1 MSEED
6 KYAYLDKIIE
16 DEKYDELDAAIEDDD
31 SETLERLIQENP
43 GIVHRENRLGKT
55 SLYDA
60 CVLGYIDMVKIL
72 VTHGANINHRT
83 RNGDSVLHMAVFQE
97 QTEIVEYLIEQG
109 ANVNIETHG
118 GRTPLLVA
126 SRKSLDIV
134 ELLVANR
141 ANVNHHNKYGETA
154 LYIATFEGKMHIVE
168 YLIIQGANV
177 NARNYIEDTPLMCAC
192 RLNKNKSHEF
202 IIRLLLLADADITLL
217 RNNGNNAM
225 FYAQKNKDNDLIAL
239 LNNVEEFKAA
249 HRYHLESVSVNKSE
263 IPATAEDLIN
273 MDDSVNIQD
282 FLAETS
288 QNKVIKVANSFYTL
302 NTKDLKIHYLRQKYN
317 TNFTYYPCKRV
328 IPPPAIGVGRNDVHL
343 DKPLF
348 SASYIA
354 GILSDF
360 VLLNQVIA
368 MTQSENQY
376 FEIIMVGPEVEDI
389 LATASAQMLT
399 SNANA
404 FSANHCQPGK
414 EAKIFKLKEINIV
427 ESELK
432 EEEIVLEE
440 KGDTERLKAKLERT
454 RQIFNSDVSTVEDIR
469 RAFDLLTEDE
479 RNVSITEDFRQATER
494 AREREEFE
502 GKGGIRRKRRTQTR
516 TKKGIKRIRRK
527 RTRQVQKLK

>member
-1 MSEED
+1 M
-6 KYAYLDKIIE
+6 
-16 DEKYDELDAAIEDDD
+16 
-31 SETLERLIQENP
+31 
-43 GIVHRENRLGKT
+43 
-55 SLYDA
+55 
-60 CVLGYIDMVKIL
+60 
-72 VTHGANINHRT
+72 
-83 RNGDSVLHMAVFQE
+83 
-97 QTEIVEYLIEQG
+97 
-109 ANVNIETHG
+109 
-118 GRTPLLVA
+118 A

-154 LYIATFEGKMHIVE
+154 LYIAIFEGKMHIVE

-239 LNNVEEFKAA
+239 LNNVEEFKPA

-263 IPATAEDLIN
+263 IPATAQDLIN
-273 MDDSVNIQD
+273 MDDDVNIEE
-282 FLAETS
+282 FLAETP
-288 QNKVIKVANSFYTL
+288 QNKIIKVANSFYTL

-343 DKPLF
+343 NKPLF
-348 SASYIA
+348 SASYIV
-354 GILSDF
+354 GVLSDF
-360 VLLNQVIA
+360 VLLKEVQAIVK
-368 MTQSENQY
+368 SGNQY
-376 FEIIMVGPEVEDI
+376 FEIIMHGPEVEDI
-389 LATASAQMLT
+389 VATASAQML
-399 SNANA
+399 SNNATA

-414 EAKIFKLKEINIV
+414 EAKIFKIKQMNIV
-427 ESELK
+427 ESAAAVELK
-432 EEEIVLEE
+432 GEKEE
-440 KGDTERLKAKLERT
+440 KRDTERLKSKLERT
-454 RQIFNSDVSTVEDIR
+454 RQIFNSDVSTVEDIQ

-479 RNVSITEDFRQATER
+479 RSVSITTDFHEATER

-502 GKGGIRRKRRTQTR
+502 GKGGRIRRKRR

>member
-1 MSEED
+1 M
-6 KYAYLDKIIE
+6 
-16 DEKYDELDAAIEDDD
+16 
-31 SETLERLIQENP
+31 
-43 GIVHRENRLGKT
+43 
-55 SLYDA
+55 
-60 CVLGYIDMVKIL
+60 
-72 VTHGANINHRT
+72 
-83 RNGDSVLHMAVFQE
+83 
-97 QTEIVEYLIEQG
+97 
-109 ANVNIETHG
+109 
-118 GRTPLLVA
+118 A

-154 LYIATFEGKMHIVE
+154 LYIAIFEGKMHIVE

-263 IPATAEDLIN
+263 IPATAQDLIN
-273 MDDSVNIQD
+273 MDDDVNIEE
-282 FLAETS
+282 FLAETP
-288 QNKVIKVANSFYTL
+288 QNKIIKVANSFYTL

-343 DKPLF
+343 NKPLF
-348 SASYIA
+348 SASYIV
-354 GILSDF
+354 GVLSDF
-360 VLLNQVIA
+360 VLLKEVQAIVK
-368 MTQSENQY
+368 SGNQY
-376 FEIIMVGPEVEDI
+376 FEIIMHGPEVEDI
-389 LATASAQMLT
+389 VATASAQML
-399 SNANA
+399 SNNANA

-414 EAKIFKLKEINIV
+414 EAKIFKIKQMNIV
-427 ESELK
+427 ESAAAVELK
-432 EEEIVLEE
+432 GEKEE
-440 KGDTERLKAKLERT
+440 KRDTERLKSKLERT
-454 RQIFNSDVSTVEDIR
+454 RQIFNSDVSTVEDIQ

-479 RNVSITEDFRQATER
+479 RSVSITTDFHEATER

-502 GKGGIRRKRRTQTR
+502 GEGGRRRKKRR